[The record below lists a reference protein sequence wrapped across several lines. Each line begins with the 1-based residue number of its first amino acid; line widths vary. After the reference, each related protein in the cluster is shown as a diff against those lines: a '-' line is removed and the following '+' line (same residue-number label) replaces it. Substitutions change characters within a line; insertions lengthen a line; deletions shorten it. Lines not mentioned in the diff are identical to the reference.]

1 MFLNLHSTMIQLDLK
16 FFEHI
21 IDTIV
26 LLYNSCDKLSVKD
39 AEYIDVLLIQCQHI
53 ILSEKE
59 NAKEK
64 AVIERFPIQNFILG
78 LNDNKNSVEEI
89 LNILDDVEHTEP

>member
-1 MFLNLHSTMIQLDLK
+1 MIQLDLK

-39 AEYIDVLLIQCQHI
+39 AEYINVLLIQCQHI

-59 NAKEK
+59 NAKK
-64 AVIERFPIQNFILG
+64 KL
-78 LNDNKNSVEEI
+78 
-89 LNILDDVEHTEP
+89 